1 MRFGA
6 DVYFVRIF
14 FKKCVENSKVQN
26 LHRYVWIV
34 VVLGI
39 LESCKISVV
48 VIRYFLLQHI
58 FLHSSLLLFIRVKF
72 FDTEDGVHY

>member
-26 LHRYVWIV
+26 LHQYVWIV